1 MNFIPNFTFNQRSL
15 LRGLPAVL
23 LLLLGLLHAS
33 GSYAQEPITVRGMV
47 IDSLSGEPLTGV
59 SVVQKGT
66 GNGVAT
72 DAEGKFT
79 IQVNGP
85 DAVLLFSSVGYKATE
100 HPVGN
105 GTELNVSLSFDALG
119 LEQVVVVGYGT
130 TQKKDLMGSV
140 AIVDVSAMQKQPAPS
155 ITNQLQGRAAG
166 VTVIGSGRPGEEPQ
180 VRIRGFN
187 TFGNNAPLYVV
198 DGVPLQSIASLN
210 PNDVASMQVLK
221 DAGAASIYGSRAANG
236 VIIIT
241 TKSGGSRIS
250 VSYDGYYGSERPK
263 KGNVWDLLSPLEMAE
278 LKWMADPSKRSA
290 DPQYGNG
297 QTPRLP
303 DYISPAGSMEGEV
316 DFSLYHVD
324 PFYTDPEAL
333 NNFYRIVKANKA
345 GTNWYEEIFRPA
357 PITSHN
363 LSISGGGDR
372 SSFLFSL
379 NHFDQQGTLINTY
392 VKRQTLR
399 ANSQFKIGDRIRVG
413 ENMAVSISN
422 QMGGGGNAIMMA
434 FRQQPIIPV
443 RDINGNY
450 AGSFGSDLGN
460 ALNPVAIQERTKDN
474 RNKGNRLL
482 GSMHLEADILSNLTF
497 RTQFG
502 GELYSGYSHQFGY
515 PEYENSAN
523 ENTVNSYSEQSS
535 YGYNWTWTNTL
546 RYEAV
551 FADIHQL
558 TAVAGVESYQNAG
571 RNLSGS
577 TQGYFSFDPDFTTL
591 SSGSGTQ
598 TNASG
603 RWADALFSM
612 FGRVDYN
619 LKQRYLIGAT
629 IRRDGSSR
637 FLNYQYGWFP
647 AVSAAWRVSEEP
659 FWNVAWLSDLK
670 LRGSYGVMGNQ
681 MNVAPDNAFT
691 TFTGNRYASFYD
703 ISGSGNSI
711 EMGFQRGRVGN
722 PDAKWE
728 RNTNANIGFD
738 AVFFNGRVDVTA
750 DYYRKDVIDLLYNP
764 QLPGTAGTAVSPF
777 VNIAQMKNQGID
789 LAVNTSLPISDQLK
803 FNGQLTFTTY
813 KNEIV
818 KVSDNAQYF
827 EQDSRRFS
835 GAYIVRNGVGT
846 AIGQFYGYQIDGFW
860 NTEAE
865 IAAANADAPGGT
877 YQAGMGLGRFRYADL
892 NGDGMVNASDRT
904 FLGNPNPDFSYGLN
918 LAVQY
923 RQFDFSM
930 FLFGVQGNEVWNQLK
945 WWHDFYPTFGGAKSH
960 TALYDSWTPER
971 HRASAPIQEVNAS
984 FSTSQVPNS
993 YYVENGSYLRAKNA
1007 QLGYTLPDA
1016 ACSRLGIRNLRVY
1029 VSGTNLFT
1037 ITGYS
1042 GTDPE
1047 IPGGNTSFGID
1058 EGIYPAQ
1065 RQYLLG
1071 LSFTY

>member
-1 MNFIPNFTFNQRSL
+1 MKIKPNFTINQSSF
-15 LRGLPAVL
+15 LRGMTAVL
-23 LLLLGLLHAS
+23 LLLSGLLHPC
-33 GSYAQEPITVRGMV
+33 GLYAQEQITVRGTV
-47 IDSLSGEPLTGV
+47 TDSLSGEPLTGV
-59 SVVQKGT
+59 SVTQKGT
-66 GNGVAT
+66 NNGAAT
-72 DAEGKFT
+72 DAQGKFA
-79 IQVNGP
+79 IQLDRP
-85 DAVLLFSSVGYKATE
+85 DAVLLFSSIGYKVAE
-100 HPVGN
+100 YPVGS
-105 GTELNVSLSFDALG
+105 TAELQVSLEFDALG

-130 TQKKDLMGSV
+130 KQKKDLMGSV
-140 AIVDVSAMQKQPAPS
+140 AVVDVAAMQKQPASS

-236 VIIIT
+236 VIIVT

-263 KGNVWDLLSPLEMAE
+263 KGNVWDLLSPTEMAE

-297 QTPRLP
+297 ATPRLP
-303 DYISPAGSMEGEV
+303 DYISPAGRMEGEV
-316 DFSLYHVD
+316 DHSLYNVD
-324 PFYTDPEAL
+324 PRYTDPESL
-333 NNFYRIVKANKA
+333 NGFYRIVKANQA

-363 LSISGGGDR
+363 VSVSGGGDR
-372 SSFLFSL
+372 STFLFSL

-399 ANSQFKIGDRIRVG
+399 ANSQFKIGDRVRVG

-443 RDINGNY
+443 RDIMGNY

-460 ALNPVAIQERTKDN
+460 ALNPVAIQERTKNN

-482 GSMHLEADILSNLTF
+482 GSMHLEADILSNFTF

-502 GELYSGYSHQFGY
+502 GELYAGYSHQFGY

-546 RYEAV
+546 RYEATI
-551 FADIHQL
+551 ADIHQL
-558 TAVAGVESYQNAG
+558 TAVAGVESYKNEG

-591 SSGSGTQ
+591 STGSGTQ
-598 TNASG
+598 TNASS
-603 RWADALFSM
+603 RWADALFST
-612 FGRVDYN
+612 FARVDYN
-619 LKQRYLIGAT
+619 LMQRYLVGAT

-647 AVSAAWRVSEEP
+647 AASAAWRISEEP
-659 FWNVAWLSDLK
+659 FWDIAWMSDFK

-703 ISGSGNSI
+703 INGSGNGI

-728 RNTNANIGFD
+728 RNINANIGFD
-738 AVFFNGRVDVTA
+738 AVFFGGKLDVTA
-750 DYYRKDVIDLLYNP
+750 DYYRKDVVDLLYNP
-764 QLPGTAGTAVSPF
+764 QLPGTAGTATSPF
-777 VNIAQMKNQGID
+777 VNIAQMTNQGID
-789 LAVNTSLPISDQLK
+789 LAVNTSLPIGDQVK

-813 KNEIV
+813 RNEIV
-818 KVSDNAQYF
+818 KVSDDAQYF

-846 AIGQFYGYQIDGFW
+846 SIGQFYGYQIDGFW
-860 NTEAE
+860 NTQEE
-865 IAAANADAPGGT
+865 ITAANAGAPGGT
-877 YQAGMGLGRFRYADL
+877 YQAGMGLGRFRYADR
-892 NGDGMVNASDRT
+892 NNDGLVNASDRT
-904 FLGNPNPDFSYGLN
+904 FLGNPSPDFSYGLN
-918 LAVQY
+918 LAVEY

-930 FLFGVQGNEVWNQLK
+930 FLFGVSGNDVWNQLK
-945 WWHDFYPTFGGAKSH
+945 WWHDFYPTFGGAKSR
-960 TALYDSWTPER
+960 TALHDSWTPTR
-971 HRASAPIQEVNAS
+971 HQATAPIQEVNAT

-1007 QLGYTLPDA
+1007 QLGYTLPDR
-1016 ACSRLGIRNLRVY
+1016 ACSRLGIRNLRLY
-1029 VSGTNLFT
+1029 VAGTNLFT

-1071 LSFTY
+1071 LTFTY